1 MHFFSDKTDRY
12 HVNFEQLKCLTVC
25 VAFFQLYYANSTSVT
40 CTNERMSTGLCI
52 SSMEHIYKKCKNK
65 LPAGELHTL
74 CLVRTQ
80 LLSELKTC
88 VQVVTMT
95 TNSARLLLI
104 SLLGARPRA

>member
-52 SSMEHIYKKCKNK
+52 EYGTYIKNVK
-65 LPAGELHTL
+65 INCQQENYTH
-74 CLVRTQ
+74 
-80 LLSELKTC
+80 C
-88 VQVVTMT
+88 V
-95 TNSARLLLI
+95 
-104 SLLGARPRA
+104 